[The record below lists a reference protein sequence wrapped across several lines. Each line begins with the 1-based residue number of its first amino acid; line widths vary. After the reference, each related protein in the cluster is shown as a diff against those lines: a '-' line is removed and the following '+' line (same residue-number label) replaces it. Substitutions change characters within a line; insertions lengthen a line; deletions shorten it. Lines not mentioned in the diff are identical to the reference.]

1 MLTGRLR
8 IDAAAEA
15 DVPLV
20 RQLIAELAEYEKL
33 AHEMKATDEALRS
46 AMFGPRPAVEA
57 IIARMDDEP
66 VGFALFFQNFS
77 TFVGKPGLYL
87 EDVFVRPAWRGQ
99 GIGYALLQHL
109 AKIAVERDYGR
120 MEWSV
125 LDWNEPSIAFYR
137 RIGARPMDE
146 WTVYRLTGDTLRRLA
161 KDS

>member
-99 GIGYALLQHL
+99 GIGHALLQHL